1 MRFRCLAASAAL
13 VLLPSVA
20 LAQEECPDGDWFCEN
35 QGETSAG
42 EEGSSASEA
51 DDGAPA
57 QAESNPKQEG
67 PPLVVYT
74 PKGSKPSKVIVVE
87 TPPPKPSK
95 PRRVREWGFNLHL
108 SGALMGDKAAEHDAQ
123 MGGLGFGFRYRPIPV
138 LAIDAG
144 LELIGG
150 TDWNGYERRE
160 TAFMTNCMLFFNPKN
175 KVQVFWFG
183 GFGFSGARV
192 QIENETEGSF
202 EERYSYFGLQT
213 GLGIEGR
220 ISKKVAL
227 GADILGFVRGRS
239 DARPNTRPEFVD
251 EDTHRAT
258 NASGGG
264 LVRGGITFYW

>member
-13 VLLPSVA
+13 LLLPTVA

-35 QGETSAG
+35 PPSAG
-42 EEGSSASEA
+42 
-51 DDGAPA
+51 DDGAA
-57 QAESNPKQEG
+57 GEAESPPPRENEAEPQKEG

-74 PKGSKPSKVIVVE
+74 PKGSAKPSKVIVVE
-87 TPPPKPSK
+87 KPPPKAAK
-95 PRRVREWGFNLHL
+95 PRKVREWGFNLHL
-108 SGALMGDKAAEHDAQ
+108 SGALMGDKADEHDAE
-123 MGGLGFGFRYRPIPV
+123 MGGLGFAFRYRPIRA

-150 TDWNGYERRE
+150 TDWNGFERRE
-160 TAFMTNCMLFFNPKN
+160 TGFMTNCLLFFNPKD

-183 GFGFSGARV
+183 GFGLSGARV
-192 QIENETEGSF
+192 QVETDTESF

-220 ISKKVAL
+220 VSKKVAL

-239 DARPNTRPEFVD
+239 DARPNSRPEFVD
-251 EDTHRAT
+251 EDTHQAT

-264 LVRGGITFYW
+264 LIRGGVTFYW